1 MGFFKSDDH
10 LFAFYEKKTIDRKF
24 INILKTAK
32 VKSIEFIDQ
41 YEGEQIGEG
50 KKSVSFKMLLGDPN
64 RTLTAKNAEKVAKI
78 KAAIEQGN
86 YPIDARK
93 VAESFA
99 SLERM
104 IGGE

>member
-1 MGFFKSDDH
+1 MTDPISNLGRSAAQINSGSEKIKSSQADTTVPHSADKAIKPNNDE
-10 LFAFYEKKTIDRKF
+10 L
-24 INILKTAK
+24 ILSNATEIA
-32 VKSIEFIDQ
+32 
-41 YEGEQIGEG
+41 
-50 KKSVSFKMLLGDPN
+50 L
-64 RTLTAKNAEKVAKI
+64 ANAEFNAAKVAKI
-78 KAAIEQGN
+78 KTAIEQGN

>member
-1 MGFFKSDDH
+1 MTDPISNLGRSTAQLNPGSEKVSGAKVDSDLTNTAD
-10 LFAFYEKKTIDRKF
+10 KTIK
-24 INILKTAK
+24 
-32 VKSIEFIDQ
+32 
-41 YEGEQIGEG
+41 
-50 KKSVSFKMLLGDPN
+50 PN
-64 RTLTAKNAEKVAKI
+64 NDEIIFSEATESALANAEFNAAKVAKI
-78 KAAIEQGN
+78 KAAIEEGN

>member
-1 MGFFKSDDH
+1 MTNMTDPISNLGRSTAQLNPGSEKVKGAKVDSD
-10 LFAFYEKKTIDRKF
+10 LANTVAKTIK
-24 INILKTAK
+24 
-32 VKSIEFIDQ
+32 
-41 YEGEQIGEG
+41 
-50 KKSVSFKMLLGDPN
+50 PN
-64 RTLTAKNAEKVAKI
+64 NDEIIFSEATESALANAEFNAAKVAKI
-78 KAAIEQGN
+78 KAAIEEGN

>member
-1 MGFFKSDDH
+1 MTDPISNLGRSASQPN
-10 LFAFYEKKTIDRKF
+10 LANE
-24 INILKTAK
+24 K
-32 VKSIEFIDQ
+32 VKHSKTDAIPTQADKVVPPKNDEVVLSGASESALANAEF
-41 YEGEQIGEG
+41 
-50 KKSVSFKMLLGDPN
+50 
-64 RTLTAKNAEKVAKI
+64 NAEKVAKI